1 MSDNDDCVSSISD
14 IRVLRTVILLRHGQ
28 QEGSVPGDLGGL
40 TETGCR
46 QAALAAERL
55 SMEPIDRIVSSGLPR
70 AEQTARAVA
79 RHHASVE
86 IETDADLCEC
96 VPSVPQGQEVFYPD
110 GVEAAHTTSCREALD
125 RAFAR
130 YFEPGS
136 EGTTL
141 LVGHGNAFR
150 YLICRVLDL
159 ALDDWARFDMH
170 NCGISTIAVKTLL
183 GTQVTG
189 LNDTGH
195 LPPELLTYG

>member
-1 MSDNDDCVSSISD
+1 MSSSRDGARSAED

-28 QEGSVPGDLGGL
+28 QDESTPGDTGL
-40 TETGCR
+40 TETGFR

-55 SMEPIDRIVSSGLPR
+55 SVEPIDRIVSSGLR
-70 AEQTARAVA
+70 RTRQTAETVV

-86 IETDADLCEC
+86 VETDVDLCEC
-96 VPSVPQGQEVFYPD
+96 VPSVPRGQEIFYPG
-110 GVEAAHTTSCREALD
+110 GVKATHTVSCREALD

-130 YFEPGS
+130 YFGS
-136 EGTTL
+136 DSKGTAL

-150 YLICRVLDL
+150 YLLCRVLDL
-159 ALDDWARFDMH
+159 RLDHWARFDMH
-170 NCGISTIAVKTLL
+170 NCGISRIAVKTFL
-183 GTQVTG
+183 GTQVTA

>member
-1 MSDNDDCVSSISD
+1 MSSSRDGAPSVEE

-28 QEGSVPGDLGGL
+28 QDESTHGDTGL
-40 TETGCR
+40 TETGFR
-46 QAALAAERL
+46 QAALAAARL
-55 SMEPIDRIVSSGLPR
+55 AAEPIDRIVSSALCR
-70 AEQTARAVA
+70 ARQTAEAVV

-86 IETDADLCEC
+86 IETDMDLCEC
-96 VPSVPQGQEVFYPD
+96 VPSVPRGQEIFYPG
-110 GVEAAHTTSCREALD
+110 GVKAIDTASCREALD

-130 YFEPGS
+130 YFESSSDGM
-136 EGTTL
+136 TL

-159 ALDDWARFDMH
+159 RLDDWARFDMH
-170 NCGISTIAVKTLL
+170 NCGISRIDVKTFL